1 MIVGM
6 KTNGSRVAD
15 VILYVFIFIFAML
28 CLLPVLYIFIG
39 SITSEQEYLA
49 RTIVLFPRHPDF
61 SAYSYLIQ
69 SKSLMKSI
77 GISILVTVIGTF
89 ISLALSVLTAYP
101 LSKQQ
106 LRGGKVL
113 NFLVLFTMMFNGG
126 MIPTYIVVN
135 SLHLTNTL
143 WSLWL
148 PGAISVWNMI
158 IIKNS
163 LQQLPKEIEEAATI
177 DGCNSVQTLVKIVLP
192 LSLPVLAT
200 FTLFYAVSY
209 WNNYFNAVIYI
220 NNSALWPIQVW
231 LRQIILLSSGGLDQT
246 AASDTVKS
254 IAQNI
259 QDGVIVFATVPV
271 LIVYPFIQKYFTKG
285 VLVGSVKG

>member
-6 KTNGSRVAD
+6 KTNASRVAD
-15 VILYVFIFIFAML
+15 IILYVFIFIFAML

-39 SITSEQEYLA
+39 SITSEQEYLS